1 MRKKFK
7 IVIFLFILSITTI
20 YKINAAAKYG
30 VFIGINEYPNPN
42 QKLGGCVN
50 DAKKWKNFIKNEFG
64 VSDSNSDILLDVQAT
79 RSNIINTIKKYQNK
93 AVSGDVFIITYSGHG
108 ALFLDSKSEELDE
121 TEWIEV
127 PSAGNPPDKYDSA
140 ICPIDSGE
148 TTSGKPWRNLILD
161 DELYELFSV
170 FLAKGA
176 AVYFISDSCHSGSIA
191 RSLGGKQLNFETA
204 NNSEFKYRFA
214 STFKLFNINSFDSI
228 PKPTFQR
235 TIIQRSVPGNLL
247 LILAG
252 SQDNQFSLDV
262 NTPTGR
268 QGLFTASFIEQYQQ
282 LKSAGI
288 KPTFAQVMERT
299 RPVVEEFSKNIPP
312 IKPGFPVVPQIPR
325 FDARFFCG
333 ELNAP
338 MFSFPNCGSLATAP
352 SLKVIL
358 KITDS
363 NGTAIN
369 GGAIGLLKFGT
380 NTNPNGITLED
391 VILLGRSDARGFY
404 DSKDYKVI
412 QGKYL
417 IKVIKSGYKSFVQEV
432 DIKESQNGTAILNF
446 RLVKE

>member
-1 MRKKFK
+1 MGKTFK
-7 IVIFLFILSITTI
+7 LFIFLFILSITFITQ
-20 YKINAAAKYG
+20 INAATKYG
-30 VFIGINEYPNPN
+30 IFIGINEYPNPN
-42 QKLGGCVN
+42 QRLGGCVN
-50 DAKKWKNFIKNEFG
+50 DAKKWKNLAKNEFG
-64 VSDSNSDILLDVQAT
+64 VSDNNSDMLLDTQAT
-79 RSNIINTIKKYQNK
+79 RANIINTIKKYQNK
-93 AVSGDVFIITYSGHG
+93 AVAGDIFIITYSGHG
-108 ALFLDSKSEELDE
+108 ALFSDSKSEDLDE
-121 TEWIEV
+121 TELIEV
-127 PSAGNPPDKYDSA
+127 PSIGKPLDKYDSA

-148 TTSGKPWRNLILD
+148 TTSGKPWRNYILD

-191 RSLGGKQLNFETA
+191 RSLSRKQLNFETA
-204 NNSEFKYRFA
+204 KNSNSKYRFA
-214 STFKLFNINSFDSI
+214 STFEMFNISSFDSI
-228 PKPTFQR
+228 PKPAYQR
-235 TIIQRSVPGNLL
+235 TITQRSVPGNLL

-282 LKSAGI
+282 LKSSGI

-299 RPVVEEFSKNIPP
+299 RPMVEDFSKKVPP
-312 IKPGFPVVPQIPR
+312 LKPGLPVVPQIPR

-352 SLKVIL
+352 SLRVVLKV
-358 KITDS
+358 TDA

-369 GGAIGLLKFGT
+369 GSAIGLLKFGT
-380 NTNPNGITLED
+380 NTNPNGITPED

-417 IKVIKSGYKSFVQEV
+417 IKVIKAGYKSFVQEV
-432 DIKESQNGTAILNF
+432 DVKESQNGTAILNF
-446 RLVKE
+446 RLVKN